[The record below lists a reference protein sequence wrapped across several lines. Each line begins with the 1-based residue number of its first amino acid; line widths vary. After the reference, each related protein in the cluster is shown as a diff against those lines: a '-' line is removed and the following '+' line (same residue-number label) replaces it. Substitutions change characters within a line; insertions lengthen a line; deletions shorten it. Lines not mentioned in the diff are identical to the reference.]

1 MSINIYEPQFMIDV
15 LNLTTPPR
23 VFFKNRFFKQIRTFP
38 TKAVTFDV
46 VKHGISMA
54 PFVSPRIGS
63 TVMEREGYKTMQ
75 YTPPLVAPRRV
86 LTTDDLD
93 IRLPGEAIFNG
104 YKPMDRASELLMEDL
119 IYLDNAITLREEWMI
134 AQVLFSGMIPV
145 KGKGVDDVID
155 FEFDNIIDVDVVWSD
170 HDNSSPINDLFNAA
184 ELVAETGHSADIAVS
199 DIATMRDLMRNKEVK
214 ELMDLRNYNVGVIS
228 PQGNLENGVMYF
240 GFLAEPGL
248 HLYGYNSKYA
258 DNENENP
265 DYPGVRPGDKGFK
278 PAIYPMIP
286 HGKVFV
292 GSTQMAGRT
301 LYGCINDL
309 QIGSFMKPRVP
320 KQWDNQEPS
329 EKYIKISSRPLPC
342 PADMASWVIIN
353 ADVIEEDDE

>member
-1 MSINIYEPQFMIDV
+1 MAINIYDPQFMIEMLDLSV
-15 LNLTTPPR
+15 PMKI
-23 VFFKNRFFKQIRTFP
+23 FFKNRFFKQIRTFP

-46 VKHGISMA
+46 VKHGVSMA

-63 TVMEREGYKTMQ
+63 TVMEREGYKTVQ

-104 YKPMDRASELLMEDL
+104 YKPMDRAAELLAQDL
-119 IYLDNAITLREEWMI
+119 LYLDKAITLREEWMI
-134 AQVLFSGMIPV
+134 AQVLFNGKIPV
-145 KGKGVDDVID
+145 KGEGVDDVID
-155 FEFDNIIDVDVVWSD
+155 FEFDNTINAGVPWSD
-170 HDNSSPINDLFNAA
+170 NKNSNPIDDLFKAA
-184 ELVAETGHSADIAVS
+184 EKAAESGNSADIAVS
-199 DIATMRDLMRNKEVK
+199 DIATMRDLMKNEGIKK
-214 ELMDLRNYNVGVIS
+214 LMDLRNYNAGVIS
-228 PQGNLENGVMYF
+228 PQLNLENGVMYF

-248 HLYGYNSKYA
+248 QLYGYNSKYA
-258 DNENENP
+258 DNENP
-265 DYPGVRPGDKGFK
+265 DVNGVRPGDKGFK
-278 PAIYPMIP
+278 PTVYPLIP

-292 GSTQMAGRT
+292 GSTQMAGRM
-301 LYGCINDL
+301 LYGCVTDL

-329 EKYIKISSRPLPC
+329 EKYVKISSRPLPC

-353 ADVIEEDDE
+353 AE

>member
-1 MSINIYEPQFMIDV
+1 MVDIYEPQFMIEMLD
-15 LNLTTPPR
+15 LTTPPR
-23 VFFKNRFFKQIRTFP
+23 VFFKNRFFKQTKTFP

-63 TVMEREGYKTMQ
+63 SVMEREGYKTMQ
-75 YTPPLVAPRRV
+75 YMPPLVAPKRV

-104 YKPMDRASELLMEDL
+104 YNPMDRATQLLAEDL
-119 IYLDNAITLREEWMI
+119 VYLDKAITLREEWMI
-134 AQVLFSGMIPV
+134 AQVLFNGIIPV
-145 KGKGVDDVID
+145 KGDGVDDEID
-155 FEFDNIIDVDVVWSD
+155 FGFDNIINVDPTLLWSD
-170 HDNSSPINDLFNAA
+170 YVKSKPIDDLFDAA
-184 ELVAETGHSADIAVS
+184 ELVAETGHAADIAVS
-199 DIATMRDLMRNKEVK
+199 DIATMRDLMRNVEVK

-228 PQGNLENGVMYF
+228 PQSNLETGVMYF

-248 HLYGYNSKYA
+248 HLYGYNSTYA

-265 DYPGVRPGDKGFK
+265 DHPGVRPGDKGFK
-278 PAIYPMIP
+278 PAVYPLIP

-292 GSTQMAGRT
+292 GSTQMAGRM

-309 QIGSFMKPRVP
+309 QIGSHMKPRVP

-329 EKYIKISSRPLPC
+329 EKYLKISSRPLPC
-342 PADMASWVIIN
+342 PVDMASWVIIN
-353 ADVIEEDDE
+353 AEE